1 MCSFHTSHTIFYFSP
16 TLSCT
21 RAHTPRA
28 VLHSFIF
35 LTLGLP
41 LYFSHVLSYIFHALL
56 VPGGGPLWPKAGPS
70 AVPRSGSLLI
80 NRIKAHVCFSL
91 TCFFLSFSF
100 LSLEKTDS
108 SSRNWRHWFFPT
120 TPIMHRSRFSHCWR
134 WWCLHVLL
142 GTSGT
147 CFCKSRLPPPNTV
160 MSWNKTLSRHLGEYL
175 LKALVASWK
184 K

>member
-1 MCSFHTSHTIFYFSP
+1 MHVLIPHVRHCFLFLSHSHAH
-16 TLSCT
+16 T
-21 RAHTPRA
+21 RAHTESCLA
-28 VLHSFIF
+28 LFIF

-70 AVPRSGSLLI
+70 TVPRSGSLLI
-80 NRIKAHVCFSL
+80 HRIKGQISFSLVCF
-91 TCFFLSFSF
+91 FFLSLFF
-100 LSLEKTDS
+100 LWKKGS
-108 SSRNWRHWFFPT
+108 SSPNWRHWFFPP

-134 WWCLHVLL
+134 WWCLQVLL

-160 MSWNKTLSRHLGEYL
+160 MSWNKTLSRHLGECL
-175 LKALVASWK
+175 LGCWRR
-184 K
+184 